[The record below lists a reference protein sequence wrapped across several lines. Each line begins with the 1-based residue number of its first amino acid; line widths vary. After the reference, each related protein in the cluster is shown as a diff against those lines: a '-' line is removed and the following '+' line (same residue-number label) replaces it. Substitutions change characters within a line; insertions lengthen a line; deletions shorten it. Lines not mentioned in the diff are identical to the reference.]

1 METFTE
7 LCADPNN
14 PTFNLKCSMNALRS
28 SSLYDSSDDITECMK
43 EMTANQGKIEE
54 DYNLFNVKRVYRTPE
69 LMINK
74 LWVEVYWVYSACIGG
89 CDDCAVDR
97 I

>member
-1 METFTE
+1 MEKYRVFDCSIIE
-7 LCADPNN
+7 LDKHHSDRKGNLTVVQNGDSADSPNGTL
-14 PTFNLKCSMNALRS
+14 P
-28 SSLYDSSDDITECMK
+28 
-43 EMTANQGKIEE
+43 
-54 DYNLFNVKRVYRTPE
+54 FNVKRVYRTPE